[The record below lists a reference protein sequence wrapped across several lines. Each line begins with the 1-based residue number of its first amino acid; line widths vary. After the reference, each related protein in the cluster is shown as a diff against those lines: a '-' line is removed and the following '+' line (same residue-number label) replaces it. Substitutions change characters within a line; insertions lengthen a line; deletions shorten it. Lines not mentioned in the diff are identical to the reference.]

1 MYSGWQEK
9 GCVRDINYM
18 ITEKFL
24 FAACHRKDRSTRVRY
39 KKLTEFDDG
48 SYAVSYYK
56 KYFFSFS
63 PKLYSVVSS
72 ALNDILD
79 SVLLAGSKMIHD
91 IASSIR

>member
-48 SYAVSYYK
+48 SYAVSYYPLIDCFQISDCCENK
-56 KYFFSFS
+56 ASI
-63 PKLYSVVSS
+63 
-72 ALNDILD
+72 DISTYVRLHH
-79 SVLLAGSKMIHD
+79 LLKILVY
-91 IASSIR
+91 